1 MMPKISRLMTN
12 NDKAKLPKNLL
23 FNIAGGGVIVL
34 AGVLAVRSSF
44 IQETMPLCEDRY
56 ARGVLFAFAKSS
68 GTPLSTEE
76 MQARLGGMDWG
87 LTSNA
92 RIVLDASVAKGHV
105 LEVDLPKAS
114 VRDQDGQTRSGMGF
128 VWQPRQ
134 LAAAN
139 SICLSYS
146 IWVPSNFKVGD
157 GGILPGLASGVE
169 IETVSEPAP
178 QDGNAAKGDEKS
190 TTKPF
195 RIRAQWRRDGT
206 IGVYQAPNLSS
217 ASVVTGDRNVAKL
230 EPGRWTR
237 IEQEAVLNT
246 PGQANGKLRLWVDG
260 KLVLDRGNVG
270 YRNDEIQSFQSVS
283 VGVHY
288 AKGNVW
294 GPAPADTKIKLSPLE
309 LRVK

>member
-1 MMPKISRLMTN
+1 MTPKTGRQSTPTTKL
-12 NDKAKLPKNLL
+12 KLPKNLL

-34 AGVLAVRSSF
+34 AGVLAVRSSLT
-44 IQETMPLCEDRY
+44 QDTMPLCEARY
-56 ARGVLFAFAKSS
+56 ARGVLFAFAKNS
-68 GTPLSTEE
+68 GAPLSTEE

-92 RIVLDASVAKGHV
+92 RIVPDGSVAKGHV
-105 LEVDLPKAS
+105 LEVELPKAS
-114 VRDQDGQTRSGMGF
+114 ARDQDGQTRSGMGF

-134 LAAAN
+134 LATA
-139 SICLSYS
+139 SSVCLSYS
-146 IWVPSNFKVGD
+146 VWVPTDFKVGD
-157 GGILPGLASGVE
+157 GGVLPGLASEGE
-169 IETVSEPAP
+169 IETANKPAP
-178 QDGNAAKGDEKS
+178 RDGNAAEGEDKS
-190 TTKPF
+190 ATKPF

-206 IGVYQAPNLSS
+206 IGVYQAPNVGSP
-217 ASVVTGDRNVAKL
+217 SVVSGDRHVAKL

-237 IEQEAVLNT
+237 IEQEAVLNV

-260 KLVLDRGNVG
+260 KLAFDRGNIG
-270 YRNDEIQSFQSVS
+270 YRKDEIQSFQSVS

-294 GPAPADTKIKLSPLE
+294 GPAPADTRIKLSPLE